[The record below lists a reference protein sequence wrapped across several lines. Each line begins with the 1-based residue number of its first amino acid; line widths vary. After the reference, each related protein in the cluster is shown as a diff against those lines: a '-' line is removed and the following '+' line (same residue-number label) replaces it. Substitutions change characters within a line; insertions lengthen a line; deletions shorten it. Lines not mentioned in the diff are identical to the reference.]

1 MNFRRNKTPRLFGS
15 SFNLELHDNDLS
27 NIISWYDELNS
38 LTQQTFSKS
47 ETNTILK
54 LKVMLLVLQEQDLGD
69 LKFD

>member
-1 MNFRRNKTPRLFGS
+1 MKFRRNKTPRLFGS

-27 NIISWYDELNS
+27 NIISWYDELNL